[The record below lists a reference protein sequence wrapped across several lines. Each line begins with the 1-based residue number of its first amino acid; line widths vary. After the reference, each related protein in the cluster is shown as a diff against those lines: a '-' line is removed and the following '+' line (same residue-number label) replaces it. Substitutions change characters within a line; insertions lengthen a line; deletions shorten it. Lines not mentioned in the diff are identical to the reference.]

1 MANDKPFCG
10 ALELQ
15 QDVGGTGRRTDITG
29 QLTVE
34 RFPLFSSYFKFY
46 FMNQNEGGFAPS
58 EVTRA
63 QSANSGQ

>member
-15 QDVGGTGRRTDITG
+15 QDVGGKGR

-34 RFPLFSSYFKFY
+34 RYPLFSSYFEHC
-46 FMNQNEGGFAPS
+46 FMNGNKGGFAPS

-63 QSANSGQ
+63 QSANSEQ

>member
-10 ALELQ
+10 ALGLQ
-15 QDVGGTGRRTDITG
+15 QDVGGEGRQSDITG

-34 RFPLFSSYFKFY
+34 RYPLFSSYFKY
-46 FMNQNEGGFAPS
+46 CFMNQNEGGFAPS

-63 QSANSGQ
+63 QSVNSGQ